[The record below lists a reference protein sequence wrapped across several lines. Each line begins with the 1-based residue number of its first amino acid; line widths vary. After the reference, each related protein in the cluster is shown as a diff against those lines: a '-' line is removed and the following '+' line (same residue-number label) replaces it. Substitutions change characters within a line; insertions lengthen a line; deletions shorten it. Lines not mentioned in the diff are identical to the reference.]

1 MNRLSLEASWRGNRG
16 GSGRIRLE
24 LSVLTMLFLK
34 LVFMLAM
41 MT

>member
-1 MNRLSLEASWRGNRG
+1 MDRLSLEASWRGHRG
-16 GSGRIRLE
+16 NSGRVRFE